1 MNAGPQLTIPVHPE
15 DHAQG
20 SATAAVTLVEYGDY
34 QCPYC
39 GAAYP
44 LVQELQQRF
53 GAQLRFVFRNFPLTQ
68 AHPLAQM
75 AAELAEAAAAQ
86 GKFWPMHD
94 WIYENQPQW
103 TAAGEEALL
112 EGIVAVGLDTAA
124 LERALKQPQIAQRI
138 KADFNGGVR
147 SGVNGTPSFFVN
159 GRLHQGAP
167 QALAKVIEH
176 AIGPSVSRAGG

>member
-1 MNAGPQLTIPVHPE
+1 MNTAAQLTVPVRID

-44 LVQELQQRF
+44 LVKSLQREF
-53 GAQLRFVFRNFPLTQ
+53 GDDLRFVFRNFPLTQ
-68 AHPLAQM
+68 AHPLAHL

-86 GKFWPMHD
+86 DKFWPMHD
-94 WIYENQPQW
+94 WIYENQAQW
-103 TAAGEEALL
+103 SVGGIEDLL
-112 EGIVAVGLDTAA
+112 GGVAAVGLDAA
-124 LERALKQPQIAQRI
+124 RLEHALKQPQLAQRI

-147 SGVNGTPSFFVN
+147 SGVNGTPSFFIN

-167 QALAKVIEH
+167 QALAQAMKRL
-176 AIGPSVSRAGG
+176 IGR

>member
-1 MNAGPQLTIPVHPE
+1 MNAGPQLTIPVRPE

-20 SATAAVTLVEYGDY
+20 SASAAVTLLEYGDY

-44 LVQELQQRF
+44 VVKELQQRF
-53 GAQLRFVFRNFPLTQ
+53 GSELRFVFRNFPLTQ
-68 AHPLAQM
+68 VHPLAQM
-75 AAELAEAAAAQ
+75 AAELAEAAAVQ

-94 WIYENQPQW
+94 WIYENQQQW
-103 TAAGEEALL
+103 TEAGAEALL
-112 EGIVAVGLDTAA
+112 EGIVAVGLDTSA

-147 SGVNGTPSFFVN
+147 SGVNGTPGFFIN
-159 GRLHQGAP
+159 GRLNQGAP
-167 QALAKVIEH
+167 QALAKAIEH
-176 AIGPSVSRAGG
+176 AIRAPLPTGGG